1 MPRSHICPSCLTELA
16 RIRAAPDPHYG
27 LGVVVCPSCE
37 AACVRTQ
44 HPDIQ
49 FWRNFRRLHQSIRLV
64 IFKVLLSI
72 GLGALMFG
80 LVMWGRE
87 FDSSN
92 FQSIDPGR
100 QFGAWA
106 TAILIPALA
115 CGSGCVIRLV
125 YRHKHAIVP
134 FLALIIFGVFFTWVD
149 YIFMGLTL
157 MMSKIGGFDFSYH
170 TWSANDFIQRALLFA
185 FVIACAFIGFLPAR
199 FLSPFM
205 SRSPNRKFRK
215 LRRKRLK
222 SVKRSD

>member
-1 MPRSHICPSCLTELA
+1 MTELA
-16 RIRAAPDPHYG
+16 RIRAVPDPHYG

-37 AACVRTQ
+37 MACVRTR

-49 FWRNFRRLHQSIRLV
+49 FWRNFRRLHLSIRLL

-72 GLGALMFG
+72 GLGALVFG
-80 LVMWGRE
+80 LVMWARE
-87 FDSSN
+87 FDSSS

-125 YRHKHAIVP
+125 YRHHHAAVPLATLIV
-134 FLALIIFGVFFTWVD
+134 FGVFFTWID
-149 YIFMGLTL
+149 YLFQGMAIML
-157 MMSKIGGFDFSYH
+157 SKIGGFDLNLNA
-170 TWSANDFIQRALLFA
+170 WLIDDIILRGRLFA
-185 FVIACAFIGFLPAR
+185 FVIGCAFFGFLPAR

-205 SRSPNRKFRK
+205 SRSPLRKFRK
-215 LRRKRLK
+215 LRRKRRK
-222 SVKRSD
+222 SSARSD